1 MKRSKAVRFL
11 LGLSLAAIAVLPAL
25 GLASSILGR
34 MLNRTPEPPDSIFFD
49 KDIAYTR
56 IDGKPLLLDLARPKT
71 GAGPFPAIVCIHGGG
86 WRAGDKS
93 EFHGALFSLAQQGYV
108 AATVNYR
115 LAPEAHFP
123 SQIQEVKTAIRY
135 LKSRATELHIDPDRV
150 GVFGG
155 SAGGHLALL
164 LGTTDAH
171 DFPPAGEH
179 LDLSST
185 VQAVVSLA
193 GPTDLTQRFPEAS
206 EAMLK
211 DLMGKSRAEAPAAY
225 EQASPLHHVSAKDAP
240 VLAIHGTK
248 DELVPYAQSTAL
260 VAALKSVGVEAE
272 LLTIPDGGHGSGGKP
287 EDWNAAIVKTV
298 EFLDTHLKAAEQ
310 DSGQSRRQMKPANR
324 HEVACRPQWRG
335 YHAGAGQDPGNPTSD
350 RASRTA

>member
-11 LGLSLAAIAVLPAL
+11 LGLSLAAIVVLPAL

-34 MLNRTPEPPDSIFFD
+34 MLNRTPEPPDSILFD
-49 KDIAYTR
+49 KNVVYTQVE
-56 IDGKPLLLDLARPKT
+56 DTLLLLDLARPRT

-86 WRAGDKS
+86 WRAGDKT

-115 LAPEAHFP
+115 LAPGDHFP
-123 SQIQEVKTAIRY
+123 AQIQDVKSAVRH
-135 LKSRATELHIDPDRV
+135 LRSRAQELHIDPDRI

-171 DFPPAGEH
+171 DFPPAGEY
-179 LDLSST
+179 LDLSSV

-206 EAMLK
+206 EAMVT

-225 EQASPLHHVSAKDAP
+225 EQASPLHHVSATDAP
-240 VLAIHGTK
+240 VLVIHGTK

-287 EDWNAAIVKTV
+287 EDWNAAILKTV
-298 EFLDTHLKAAEQ
+298 EFFDTHLKPGSKTAV
-310 DSGQSRRQMKPANR
+310 SP
-324 HEVACRPQWRG
+324 RPR
-335 YHAGAGQDPGNPTSD
+335 
-350 RASRTA
+350 